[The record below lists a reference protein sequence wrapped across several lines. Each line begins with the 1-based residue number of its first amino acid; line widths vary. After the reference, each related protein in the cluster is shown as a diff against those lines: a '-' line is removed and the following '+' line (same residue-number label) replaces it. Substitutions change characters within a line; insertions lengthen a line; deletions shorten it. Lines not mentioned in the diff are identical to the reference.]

1 MEAGIHVAL
10 LRGVNVGGNNRLPM
24 KGLVAMFVRAG
35 CTGVQTYIQSGNVV
49 FNLPAAGA
57 KNLSARIE
65 RELEAC
71 CGNKIPLVFRSALEL
86 RNVAKKNP
94 FLAAGADPERVHV
107 AFLADKPSAKAVAAL
122 DHDRS
127 PPDEFTLIGREIY
140 LHTPKGLGQSKLT
153 NAYFDRALETTSTV
167 RNWRTLLALCELC
180 DAAKS

>member
-1 MEAGIHVAL
+1 MRAESAAL
-10 LRGVNVGGNNRLPM
+10 DRPTCETFSIALDASEGVRFIVEEKAR
-24 KGLVAMFVRAG
+24 
-35 CTGVQTYIQSGNVV
+35 
-49 FNLPAAGA
+49 PATA
-57 KNLSARIE
+57 
-65 RELEAC
+65 
-71 CGNKIPLVFRSALEL
+71 RSALEL